1 VNEMDNSYLGN
12 FQMLGISSGMDT
24 ASMID
29 ALMKA
34 ERQPLNRAEEKY
46 NNLALQQ
53 KSWME
58 VDDKLEA
65 FWDEALKMRLQSNL
79 NPKTGTS
86 SDENVLT
93 VNANSGSLDSSFYVK
108 VNQTASS
115 TNTTFDNSITFDYDK
130 IAANT
135 KFTDIDQNITPE
147 TGTYTV
153 NYNDGTTDK
162 SFELNIDDETTIQ
175 DIIDQID
182 SGSGSQLSAK
192 LVDGKLSIS
201 DNSGGTITD
210 VSLGSNTDTSNFAEV
225 FDMAFSTFDGT
236 KIQSSSDIIDYSSMK
251 LSNLIDISAESTINI
266 NGTDI
271 TVNQDTTL
279 SGFIGQVNNSDAE
292 VFMSFDNTSKQLSIR
307 NSDTGPIGLNITDD
321 TTTNLLNKLGM
332 SGTETINQGQQ
343 SEIEIYNSSSDTTPI
358 TTLNSWDNSFEYNN
372 ATINVSNSSTDKIA
386 VEVSQDTDSAVEN
399 IQGFVDKYNE
409 TMEFLYDKL
418 HEDKVSGIPEED
430 MTEEEQMKGMLKGDR
445 RLERIFFQMRSIAY
459 KTLDWDTTNSD
470 DTMPEFKSLREVG
483 ISSGD
488 TGSNYD
494 NTMKGLLSINETELK
509 NALENNFD
517 DVYKLFSNNSS
528 YEVAGETKYNKGI
541 ITQMKD
547 YSFDVTK
554 FGGYID
560 NVAGTSGTI
569 GNQMMD
575 LAKRMTDMVDQLQRK
590 EFRYVQQFS
599 AMEEAIS
606 RMQSQGSY
614 LMSKLG

>member
-65 FWDEALKMRLQSNL
+65 FWDEALKMRFQSNL